1 MKNIFDGK
9 IKSAIAIIITIF
21 ILLTVL
27 LGFAMFGKSYENGII
42 ERELLVNT
50 VSTILSGYLGII
62 GVLIGIWGTYYMFII
77 KKEDDLNSYKLY
89 VKTELEYTLSKTAY
103 LMSTLEFEYRRNFYK
118 YRNNKEWCIN
128 NANNKET
135 NGTLQEDL
143 EVIRLQVA
151 LTGMQPD
158 RWKKNKEDVSQK
170 DIKEIS
176 DIYLFKK
183 KLNELFRE
191 ELTKKYNRIDFATS
205 DLLIEKAIH
214 IGLPINYIREWFQFI
229 SQKNKDIDVL
239 KFIELRNSI
248 ETIKNNINI

>member
-151 LTGMQPD
+151 LTGMQLD
-158 RWKKNKEDVSQK
+158 RWKKTKK
-170 DIKEIS
+170 MYLKRTLKKLAIY
-176 DIYLFKK
+176 IYLK
-183 KLNELFRE
+183 
-191 ELTKKYNRIDFATS
+191 
-205 DLLIEKAIH
+205 
-214 IGLPINYIREWFQFI
+214 
-229 SQKNKDIDVL
+229 
-239 KFIELRNSI
+239 RN
-248 ETIKNNINI
+248 